1 MTPLRDAFVGFFA
14 GVGAVFGAATDVD
27 SMVGT
32 AGGVLTITFAATA
45 LQREHTHGERVRTMW
60 WHSQGC
66 LLPEALQL
74 FTVSFPA
81 LAFLQYLTLPD
92 GVEKHDL
99 VFLEGTELIR

>member
-1 MTPLRDAFVGFFA
+1 
-14 GVGAVFGAATDVD
+14 
-27 SMVGT
+27 
-32 AGGVLTITFAATA
+32 
-45 LQREHTHGERVRTMW
+45 MW

-99 VFLEGTELIR
+99 VFLERTELVC